1 MSALNK
7 LPIEV
12 KRKEDGGS
20 FLIEGSSWSRYGN
33 YFFLCV
39 IPGSERSSRWPNEI
53 ANKLKENRI
62 CSVREKAKRN

>member
-20 FLIEGSSWSRYGN
+20 FLIKGSSWSRYGN
-33 YFFLCV
+33 YFFSFVLF
-39 IPGSERSSRWPNEI
+39 RDR
-53 ANKLKENRI
+53 
-62 CSVREKAKRN
+62 REARDGRTR

>member
-20 FLIEGSSWSRYGN
+20 FLIEGSRWSGYGN
-33 YFFLCV
+33 YFFSFVLFRDRREALD
-39 IPGSERSSRWPNEI
+39 GRTTYEI
-53 ANKLKENRI
+53 ANKLEKNRI
-62 CSVREKAKRN
+62 

>member
-12 KRKEDGGS
+12 KRQEDGGS

-33 YFFLCV
+33 YFFSFV
-39 IPGSERSSRWPNEI
+39 IFRDRREARDGRTRQQTN
-53 ANKLKENRI
+53 LKKTE
-62 CSVREKAKRN
+62 SKV

>member
-7 LPIEV
+7 LQIEV

-33 YFFLCV
+33 YLFSFVLFRDRREARD
-39 IPGSERSSRWPNEI
+39 GRTRWQTN
-53 ANKLKENRI
+53 LKETE
-62 CSVREKAKRN
+62 SKV

>member
-33 YFFLCV
+33 YFFPLCYSG
-39 IPGSERSSRWPNEI
+39 IGEKLEMAERDS
-53 ANKLKENRI
+53 KQT
-62 CSVREKAKRN
+62 

>member
-12 KRKEDGGS
+12 KRQEDGGS

-33 YFFLCV
+33 YFFSFV
-39 IPGSERSSRWPNEI
+39 IFRDR
-53 ANKLKENRI
+53 
-62 CSVREKAKRN
+62 REARDGRTR

>member
-33 YFFLCV
+33 YFFSFVLFRDRREARD
-39 IPGSERSSRWPNEI
+39 GRTTYEI
-53 ANKLKENRI
+53 ANKLEKNRL
-62 CSVREKAKRN
+62 

>member
-7 LPIEV
+7 LQIEV

-33 YFFLCV
+33 YLFSFV
-39 IPGSERSSRWPNEI
+39 FPGSERSSRWSNEI
-53 ANKLKENRI
+53 ANKLKGNRI
-62 CSVREKAKRN
+62 

>member
-20 FLIEGSSWSRYGN
+20 FLIEGSRYGN
-33 YFFLCV
+33 YFFPLCYSG
-39 IPGSERSSRWPNEI
+39 IGEKFEMAERDS
-53 ANKLKENRI
+53 KQT
-62 CSVREKAKRN
+62 

>member
-20 FLIEGSSWSRYGN
+20 FLIEGSRWSGYGN
-33 YFFLCV
+33 YFFSFV
-39 IPGSERSSRWPNEI
+39 IPGSERSSRWSNDLRDS
-53 ANKLKENRI
+53 KQT
-62 CSVREKAKRN
+62 